1 MNRLL
6 TSATLLITLTYCS
19 NTCFAQETSSLKQ
32 NPIISSETADLN
44 ETKTVSETIF
54 LDDYQEKSKRN
65 RLDSAKTK
73 QKEETDKTW
82 IENLSGTKL
91 NSLKSCLEELQNTY
105 NINYRAYCIGNAI
118 NNTDKA
124 ESQQKR
130 NAETLLN
137 INRQSPFSLNAAYYI
152 FPEFLKLRIQSFSFN
167 LLEIEKKLTDEISET
182 PEEIDKLIDNLADE
196 INKFTLINSN
206 YKKLVSKI
214 QNHLKFLRKINTKP
228 HDITSFGAYLKKN
241 NNEILDLADK
251 QNENLAEIVEQLDL
265 AIDYSEKQIKF
276 IKQHNHSIALKV
288 KYIAEIRSS
297 FKDLENFLEKYKN
310 KQKNN
315 TNLLTNIYTEFH
327 KTLKESIG
335 NEEIR
340 SGRINSLIRNSKFIP
355 VSKTIETFSAK
366 DDLDGIFSLLEL
378 TEVDQPLYT
387 TILPYINGE
396 SWQSRYKEEEKKKD
410 EAQEDDIKT
419 KLKNKIV
426 PKLIDFE
433 ED

>member
-19 NTCFAQETSSLKQ
+19 NTCFAQETTSLKQ
-32 NPIISSETADLN
+32 NTIISSETADLN
-44 ETKTVSETIF
+44 KAETVSETFF

-65 RLDSAKTK
+65 KLDSAKPK
-73 QKEETDKTW
+73 QKEEDKSW
-82 IENLSGTKL
+82 VESHSGTKL
-91 NSLKSCLEELQNTY
+91 NGLKSCLEELQNTY
-105 NINYRAYCIGNAI
+105 NINYRAFCIGNAI

-137 INRQSPFSLNAAYYI
+137 INRQSPFSINAAYYI
-152 FPEFLKLRIQSFSFN
+152 FPEFLKLKLQAFSFY
-167 LLEIEKKLTDEISET
+167 LLETEKKLTDEISET
-182 PEEIDKLIDNLADE
+182 PEEINKIIDNLSDE
-196 INKFTLINSN
+196 ISKYTLISSN
-206 YKKLVSKI
+206 YKKIVSKI
-214 QNHLKFLRKINTKP
+214 QNHLKYLRKINTKP
-228 HDITSFGAYLKKN
+228 NNLTSFGVSLKKN
-241 NNEILDLADK
+241 NNEILNIADK
-251 QNENLAEIVEQLDL
+251 QSDYMAEIVEQLDL
-265 AIDYSEKQIKF
+265 AIDYCEKQIKF
-276 IKQHNHSIALKV
+276 IKQHNHSISLKV

-297 FKDLENFLEKYKN
+297 FKDLENFLENYEN
-310 KQKNN
+310 KQKYE
-315 TNLLTNIYTEFH
+315 TNLLINIYTEFH
-327 KTLKESIG
+327 KNLKESIG

-340 SGRINSLIRNSKFIP
+340 SGRIKSFIRKSDFIP
-355 VSKTIETFSAK
+355 IPKTFENYNAK
-366 DDLDGIFSLLEL
+366 SDLEGIFSLFDL
-378 TEVDQPLYT
+378 TEIDQPLYST
-387 TILPYINGE
+387 LLPYINGE